1 MGSDTSERRYVIPPA
16 VQADRMQRYAVSL
29 LVGSFAFM
37 GLNYESLTLE
47 KVVWFASGILATFS
61 LLCAIAVVILH
72 AIAWNFDRL
81 RDEWAGQRTSQEVGT
96 PDPEAPPR
104 SSSHTLADG

>member
-1 MGSDTSERRYVIPPA
+1 MVDTKERRHVIPPA
-16 VQADRMQRYAVSL
+16 VQASRMQRYSVYL
-29 LVGSFAFM
+29 LVGSFLVL
-37 GLNYESLTLE
+37 GVNYQSLTLE
-47 KVVWFASGILATFS
+47 KVLWFASGILATFS